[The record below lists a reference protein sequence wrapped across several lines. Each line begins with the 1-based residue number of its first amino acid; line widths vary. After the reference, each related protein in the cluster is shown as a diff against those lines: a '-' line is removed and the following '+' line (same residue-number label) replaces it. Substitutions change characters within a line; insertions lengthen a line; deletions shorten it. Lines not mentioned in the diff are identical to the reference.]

1 MKILNKINR
10 IKDLLSE
17 EKTLKKTI
25 GFVPTMGA
33 LHEGHISLINRAKK
47 ENDIV
52 VCSIFVNPIQFN
64 NKEDFNKYPQKIDED
79 IIKLGN
85 IECDYLFIP
94 SVEEMYPEADNTVF
108 DFGHLDKIME
118 GKYRPGHFNGVAV
131 VVKKIFEI
139 VEPNKAYFGEKD
151 YQQLIIIKKLV
162 EQYNFDID
170 VIPCPILREE
180 DGLAMSSRNVRLS
193 SDERK
198 IAPNIFKILNKAKE
212 KSGKISV
219 PELINWVKNEITL
232 FKKMKLEYFEI
243 VDTQTLLPIS
253 EWKDSENCIACIVV
267 YVGKIRLIDNIYF
280 F

>member
-1 MKILNKINR
+1 MKILNKIK
-10 IKDLLSE
+10 IIEDILSE
-17 EKTLKKTI
+17 ENKRKKTI

-33 LHEGHISLINRAKK
+33 LHEGHISLIKRAKK

-94 SVEEMYPEADNTVF
+94 SVDEMYPENDNTVF
-108 DFGHLDKIME
+108 DFGYLDKIME

-131 VVKKIFEI
+131 VVKKLFEI
-139 VEPNKAYFGEKD
+139 VEPNRAYFGEKD
-151 YQQLIIIKKLV
+151 YQQLVIIKKLV
-162 EQYNFDID
+162 EQNNFDID
-170 VIPCPILREE
+170 IIPCPTLREK
-180 DGLAMSSRNVRLS
+180 DGLAMSSRNLRLLP
-193 SDERK
+193 DERK
-198 IAPNIFKILNKAKE
+198 IAPNIYKILKEAKE
-212 KSGKISV
+212 KSGKVSIS
-219 PELINWVKNEITL
+219 ELINWVKNEIIL
-232 FKKMKLEYFEI
+232 FKKIELEYFEI
-243 VDTQTLLPIS
+243 VDTQTLLPVS
-253 EWKDSENCIACIVV
+253 EWKDAENCIACIVV